1 MWISRKIAGDT
12 DVRIAEK
19 GRVTMSSNDFE
30 AGATVMQRSVENYAP
45 YGYCSKAPVGEQVM
59 ILPSSDGQAVIG
71 SLCDCANINSGEIK
85 ITSMGGAQIVLKNDG
100 TIMLNSMVIS
110 KEGVIKNDV

>member
-12 DVRIAEK
+12 DVRVAEK
-19 GRVTMSSNDFE
+19 GRVTMSSTDFE
-30 AGATVMQRSVENYAP
+30 AGGTVIQRSVESYAP

-71 SLCDCANINSGEIK
+71 SLSDTANLNSGEIQ
-85 ITSMGGAQIVLKNDG
+85 ITSKGGAKIVLKNDG
-100 TIMLNSMVIS
+100 TILLNSMVIS
-110 KEGVIKNDV
+110 KEGVIENGV